1 MDRVDAILL
10 SELQNN
16 NRLTAEVLAH
26 RVGLSSTACQRRI
39 RRLRETGVIEAD
51 VAILNPKAVGQTLM
65 MLVAVTLERD
75 RTDIIDRFKQA
86 IRRQPEIVQAF
97 YVTGE
102 SDFVLLVA
110 ARDMDDYDQF
120 TRRFFQDHADIKS
133 FKTAVVM
140 DRVKYRLAV
149 PVA

>member
-1 MDRVDAILL
+1 VQQ
-10 SELQNN
+10 E
-16 NRLTAEVLAH
+16 
-26 RVGLSSTACQRRI
+26 
-39 RRLRETGVIEAD
+39 
-51 VAILNPKAVGQTLM
+51 PY
-65 MLVAVTLERD
+65 

-97 YVTGE
+97 YVTGGSE
-102 SDFVLLVA
+102 FVMLVA
-110 ARDMDDYDQF
+110 ARDVDDYDQF
-120 TRRFFQDHADIKS
+120 TRRFFQDHADVKS